1 MRSDVT
7 RVIRRIAE
15 RRGVLT
21 PYSPEVA
28 HSVVTRLAEGATLTA
43 ICSMRGMPSPLTVR
57 RWREANPEFERAF
70 QLAFEVGN
78 DAKADEC
85 IEISDDSDGD
95 YIERVADKET
105 GETEFVLRPSN
116 VARAKLRIST
126 RLDILE
132 RRDARYSKRQNVTH
146 SGSLSLA
153 ALIDESYQAPAI
165 EGQARVIEDNE

>member
-7 RVIRRIAE
+7 RLVKRISL
-15 RRGVLT
+15 RRGAQV
-21 PYSPEVA
+21 PYSPETAHKIVTRIAEGETLKAICDERFMPHVMTVYQWRKA
-28 HSVVTRLAEGATLTA
+28 HS
-43 ICSMRGMPSPLTVR
+43 
-57 RWREANPEFERAF
+57 EFESAY
-70 QLAFEVGN
+70 L
-78 DAKADEC
+78 DAQQIGHDMTADEC
-85 IEISDDSDGD
+85 REIADDAEDDFEDVDGESK
-95 YIERVADKET
+95 Y
-105 GETEFVLRPSN
+105 RPSN

-165 EGQARVIEDNE
+165 EGQARVVSEDNE